1 MRISTLLFAAFA
13 ALSTPLTA
21 AAETVLL
28 VPGYLGSAHSWRGM
42 AITAGLHNAGWIDA
56 GHLTLGPADVVGP
69 VTKPD
74 AEKRF
79 YTLDIPTEAPAV
91 IQADLIARYVR
102 LAKRRHDKDAVVLVG
117 HSAGGVVARLA
128 MVRHKGLA
136 VDTLITIASPHLGT
150 ATADLARDISNSPL
164 AWVAPFFGANTINRS
179 RMLYHE
185 LGREGPHNMLGWLN
199 RTPHP
204 EARYISVVRTV
215 GHPAAGDSVVV
226 GWRQDMNM
234 VPALRGR
241 ATTHYSLGEHYLRPD
256 DGALIAKILTDPEKK
271 TVAQAAK

>member
-1 MRISTLLFAAFA
+1 MRLRTTLFATFIALVTPFA
-13 ALSTPLTA
+13 A

-28 VPGYLGSAHSWRGM
+28 VPGYLGSLHSWRGT
-42 AITAGLHNAGWIDA
+42 AITAGLHNAGWADA
-56 GHLTLGPADVVGP
+56 GHLTLGPTDVVGP
-69 VTKPD
+69 VNEVG

-79 YTLDIPTEAPAV
+79 YTLDIPTEAPAA

-102 LAKRRHDKDAVVLVG
+102 LAQSRHQDDRIVLVG
-117 HSAGGVVARLA
+117 HSAGGVTARLS
-128 MVRHKGLA
+128 MVRHKGLDVHA
-136 VDTLITIASPHLGT
+136 LITIASPHLGT
-150 ATADLARDISNSPL
+150 AKADLGSAISNSPL
-164 AWVAPFFGANTINRS
+164 SWIAPFFGANTINRS

-199 RTPHP
+199 RTQHP
-204 EARYISVVRTV
+204 DAHYVSVVRTT

-241 ATTHYSLGEHYLRPD
+241 AITYYSLGEHYLRPH
-256 DGALIAKILTDPEKK
+256 DGVLIAQILVDMEKK
-271 TVAQAAK
+271 AVAQTSK